1 MITQLNATYVPDED
15 RVLFRFNTAD
25 GNEFRLW
32 LTRAM
37 VRLTLGGLT
46 ELMTKAQVT
55 EAQDVQQAKAIADFK
70 QETIQ
75 QQTTFTDF
83 QPAQKLPLGDA
94 PILVIRLRLDL
105 ESKTYVVA
113 FDLVNQK
120 TITLK
125 LDELLFGKM
134 RLLLSTIQE
143 KAAWNLSALAGD
155 KRTEEKELVPQ
166 SGGPAGPL
174 LH

>member
-1 MITQLNATYVPDED
+1 MITQLNAMYIPDED

-46 ELMTKAQVT
+46 GLMTKAQVSSV
-55 EAQDVQQAKAIADFK
+55 QDMQQAKAIADFK
-70 QETIQ
+70 QEVINH
-75 QQTTFTDF
+75 QTTFTEF
-83 QPAQKLPLGDA
+83 QPAQSLPLGDA
-94 PILVIRLRLDL
+94 PILVIRLHLGL
-105 ESKTYVVA
+105 EGKTYLVA
-113 FDLVNQK
+113 FDLANQK

-125 LDELLFGKM
+125 LDESLVGKM
-134 RLLLSTIQE
+134 SLLLNAIQE
-143 KAAWNLSALAGD
+143 KAAWNLSEHVADTSL
-155 KRTEEKELVPQ
+155 EENELVPN
-166 SGGPAGPL
+166 SGGPAEPL